1 MRTSLTNEIERI
13 YRLSDL
19 LRVNRSKVMMELSQ
33 RRAYKLARD
42 DWIESGM
49 VSERPG
55 LEAAELR
62 ASEAE
67 KRAQDL
73 ESELSC

>member
-1 MRTSLTNEIERI
+1 
-13 YRLSDL
+13 
-19 LRVNRSKVMMELSQ
+19 MMELSQ